1 MIDLKPIWDNISGQ
15 VIILLAIVA
24 VFLIVVGL
32 CTQGFAR
39 TICMV
44 LGVFVLIALVLM
56 LSDAEKIGTW
66 IKDKIFKPNAGMIL
80 PPREW
85 VNMTWNTTIQ
95 ENLSSLTTFIR

>member
-80 PPREW
+80 PPREC

-95 ENLSSLTTFIR
+95 ENLSSLTRFIR